1 MLGPTTMSSA
11 DANQGVYER
20 HAGAYDS
27 RELQKP
33 EQVLLKRFRG
43 RWGDMAMLDIGVG
56 SGRTAYTFSAI
67 TGRYVGIDYSRV
79 MIELSRERIGE
90 DETTRFLLCD
100 ARRMAETLVERFD
113 LVLFSYNG
121 LDSVG
126 HDDRR
131 TILSQVRAV
140 LNDDGHFFFS
150 SHSLT
155 SLPLRA
161 SRPNLDRL
169 HPVRSA
175 YRAMK
180 TAQLAW
186 RLERVNRGARA
197 AKERGWALLRDEA
210 HDFQGSW
217 YYVLPEYQL
226 TQLEEARF
234 SVEEVYDVSGVPVD
248 PRAPA
253 RNPWLHYLCTPLG

>member
-1 MLGPTTMSSA
+1 MLRPTTMSSA
-11 DANQGVYER
+11 DANHAVYER

-33 EQVLLKRFRG
+33 EQVLLRRFRG
-43 RWGDMAMLDIGVG
+43 RWADMAMLDIGVG

-67 TGRYVGIDYSRV
+67 AGRYVGIDYSRA

-100 ARRMAETLVERFD
+100 ARRMAETLDERFD

-131 TILSQVRAV
+131 TILSQVRMV
-140 LNDDGHFFFS
+140 LKDDGRFLFS
-150 SHSLT
+150 THCLS

-161 SRPNLDRL
+161 PRPKLDRL

-175 YRAMK
+175 YGVVK
-180 TAQLAW
+180 TGQLAW
-186 RLERVNRGARA
+186 RLEKANRGARA
-197 AKERGWALLRDEA
+197 SREQGWALLSDEA

-217 YYVLPEYQL
+217 YYVLPEYQV
-226 TQLEEARF
+226 TQLGEAGF
-234 SVEEVYDVSGVPVD
+234 SVEEVYDVSGEPVD
-248 PRAPA
+248 PRNPA
-253 RNPWLHYLCTPLG
+253 RNPWLHYLCALR